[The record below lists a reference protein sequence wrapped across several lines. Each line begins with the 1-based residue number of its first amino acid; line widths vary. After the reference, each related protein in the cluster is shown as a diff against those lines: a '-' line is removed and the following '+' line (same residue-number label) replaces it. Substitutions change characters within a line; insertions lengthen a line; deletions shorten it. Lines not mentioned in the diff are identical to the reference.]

1 LNRKESDF
9 QYSKVLVI
17 SGGHFAHDVYSSFLA
32 VFLPLLITKFE
43 LSMTLAASF
52 TIFFRLPSLFNPLI
66 GVISDRLDM
75 RRWVIW
81 APAVTAVTMSLTGM
95 APSYAFLCILIFV
108 AGISSSFF
116 HVLAP
121 VMIVRDSGNDLGK
134 GMSFWMTAGELA
146 RTLGPLIAVW
156 SVSLWGFEKN
166 FPVMAGGV
174 IASAFLYLALK
185 DANPGSGSRTVDGF
199 KQAWRSLRS
208 LMIPLTGIMISRAFM
223 VAAFVTFLPTYMVA
237 SGKSLWIG
245 GVSLSVLEC
254 SGALGTF
261 FGGTLSDRVGR
272 QAVLAVAMPA
282 SSALMLA
289 FLYASDWMIF
299 PILLLLGCTLFAI
312 TPVNLAI
319 VQDNSRHCR
328 GTANGLFMGISFVT
342 TALVTF
348 LVGWLADQFDLKTAF
363 TVSALFGFAGIPII
377 LFLPKSSTLVS
388 QE

>member
-1 LNRKESDF
+1 MNRKESEF
-9 QYSKVLVI
+9 QYTKVLII

-32 VFLPLLITKFE
+32 VFLPLLISKFE

-52 TIFFRLPSLFNPLI
+52 TVFFRVPSLFNPLI

-75 RRWVIW
+75 RHWAIW
-81 APAVTAVTMSLTGM
+81 APAVTAVAMSLTGM
-95 APSYAFLCILIFV
+95 APNYAFLCVLILV

-121 VMIVRDSGNDLGK
+121 VMIVRASGKDIGK

-146 RTLGPLIAVW
+146 RTLGPLVAVW
-156 SVSLWGFEKN
+156 SVSFWGFEKN
-166 FPVMAGGV
+166 FPVMVAGV
-174 IASAFLYLALK
+174 VASVFLCMALK
-185 DANPGSGSRTVDGF
+185 DTKAGSGSRAVDGF
-199 KQAWRSLRS
+199 KEAWRGLRS

-223 VAAFVTFLPTYMVA
+223 VATFVTFLPTYMVA
-237 SGKSLWIG
+237 SGKSLWVG

-254 SGALGTF
+254 AGTLGTF
-261 FGGTLSDRVGR
+261 WGGTLSDRLGR
-272 QAVLAVAMPA
+272 HAVLAAVMPA
-282 SSALMLA
+282 SSVLMLA
-289 FLYASDWMIF
+289 FLYAADWMMF

-319 VQDNSRHCR
+319 VHDNSRHCR

-377 LFLPKSSTLVS
+377 LFLPKPPTLVS
-388 QE
+388 EK